1 MNITASPT
9 LAARSLAGIIDPSK
23 PIQFNHSPL
32 GIANF
37 AITMRRYQKSV
48 DQNAEIRVSHQHV
61 IDTSEIYIP
70 LSSQGRK

>member
-23 PIQFNHSPL
+23 PIQFNHSDL
-32 GIANF
+32 GKANF
-37 AITMRRYQKSV
+37 AITLKRYQKTV
-48 DQNAEIRVSHQHV
+48 DQNAEIRVAHDYV
-61 IDTSEIYIP
+61 IETQEIYIP